1 MVGPTTDLET
11 SRARPSGRWERFGA
25 YPAAGAVVAVFG
37 GSLLVVGTLYPRPS
51 VAAAL
56 GLILLA
62 VFVAYCMARPHDGPL
77 LAALVLGGG
86 LLVAALAGTSLG
98 LALTAALA
106 LFGVSFVVAGRLDER
121 DDERHGRRRH
131 GS

>member
-1 MVGPTTDLET
+1 MAGPTTDLET
-11 SRARPSGRWERFGA
+11 SRVRPSGRWERFGA

-56 GLILLA
+56 QVTVLA
-62 VFVAYCMARPHDGPL
+62 VFVAHCLARPHDGAL
-77 LAALVLGGG
+77 LVGLVLGGG
-86 LLVAALAGTSLG
+86 LLVGALSGVSVG

-106 LFGVSFVVAGRLDER
+106 LFAVSFVVAGRLDER